1 MFHVTIIT
9 ICFSICGYGLGFKF
23 WTNGLISFNFYI
35 MMMNGFV
42 LGLLELCIVA
52 VVKERGLGMSILYGF
67 VLYSVV
73 MQWLFTGGFL
83 FDMLYF
89 KNVST
94 TVLFLRYLFNL
105 YPSFH
110 FSKLFSDITRKAD
123 SHMDTYENRFIEGTQ
138 FTWQDIFIA
147 QKLLYYFKRSVCQKP
162 F

>member
-1 MFHVTIIT
+1 MSHVTIIT
-9 ICFSICGYGLGFKF
+9 IIFCSFGYGLGFKF
-23 WTNGLISFNFYI
+23 WRNGIISFNAYI

-67 VLYSVV
+67 ILYSVV

-89 KNVST
+89 TNISL

-123 SHMDTYENRFIEGTQ
+123 SHMDTYENRFIDGTK
-138 FTWQDIFIA
+138 FTW
-147 QKLLYYFKRSVCQKP
+147 
-162 F
+162 